1 MDSDPSVQ
9 VKDTAAW
16 TIGRICEHT
25 PAAVLSP
32 PQVGQGGVAVNR
44 GVVLN
49 QLLQALSVGLSREPR
64 VAANVC
70 WVSVIM

>member
-1 MDSDPSVQ
+1 MSEDPSVQ

-25 PAAVLSP
+25 PAAVLQIP
-32 PQVGQGGVAVNR
+32 EGQVEGTSNF
-44 GVVLN
+44 N
-49 QLLQALSVGLSREPR
+49 LLLPALCVGLSKEPR

-70 WVSVIM
+70 WV